1 MPVSRFDNI
10 TNMMIQS
17 LKLRDFRNYQELE
30 MTPHPGVNILFGQ
43 NGSGKTNLL
52 EAIHYCALGRSH
64 RTSQDKEVVCK
75 GADFAA
81 VGVQLQKSG
90 VRMDIQVKLT
100 PNDGKKKSVFVDRK
114 RANRLSDLMGHVQCV
129 IFSPEDLMLVKEGP
143 AIRRRY
149 LDMMLSQLSTAYF
162 TALQQYQKALDQRNA
177 LLREAKKGAR
187 LDSAMM
193 DAFEEAMAA
202 QCAVVI
208 PLRRRMVAH
217 TAFIAGEK
225 YEAISGREYENFR
238 MEYEC
243 CVPEGEDITA
253 YAIDALKS
261 ARQEDVFRGS
271 TSFGIHRE
279 DIALTLKGR
288 EMKVFASQG
297 QIRTAALSMK
307 LAQLEVFRGET
318 GEAPILLLDD
328 VMSELDMT
336 RRTRLLEE
344 ISGVQTFITCT
355 DESDLEG
362 CRERRSYQVHMDDA
376 GFGHVRE
383 ASAGTEVAAQEDE
396 LDDFDLEESFT

>member
-1 MPVSRFDNI
+1 
-10 TNMMIQS
+10 
-17 LKLRDFRNYQELE
+17 
-30 MTPHPGVNILFGQ
+30 
-43 NGSGKTNLL
+43 
-52 EAIHYCALGRSH
+52 
-64 RTSQDKEVVCK
+64 
-75 GADFAA
+75 
-81 VGVQLQKSG
+81 
-90 VRMDIQVKLT
+90 MDVQVKLT
-100 PNDGKKKSVFVDRK
+100 PNDVRKKSVYVDRK
-114 RANRLSDLMGHVQCV
+114 RAGRLSDLMGHVQCV

-162 TALQQYQKALDQRNA
+162 TALQQYQKALDQRNSM
-177 LLREAKKGAR
+177 LREAKKGAR
-187 LDSAMM
+187 LDAAMM

-208 PLRRRMVAH
+208 PLRRKMVSH

-225 YEAISGREYENFR
+225 YEAISGRENEQFH
-238 MEYEC
+238 MAYEC
-243 CVPEGEDITA
+243 CVPENEDVAA
-253 YAIDALKS
+253 YARETLRDN
-261 ARQEDVFRGS
+261 RQEDVFRAG

-288 EMKVFASQG
+288 DMKVFASQG

-362 CRERRSYQVHMDDA
+362 CRERRSYQVWMDDA
-376 GFGHVRE
+376 GFGRVKE
-383 ASAGTEVAAQEDE
+383 ASAGEEVRQDEDE
-396 LDDFDLEESFT
+396 LDDFELESM

>member
-1 MPVSRFDNI
+1 MI
-10 TNMMIQS
+10 IQS

-30 MTPHPGVNILFGQ
+30 IAPHPGVNILFGQ

-81 VGVQLQKSG
+81 VGVQLQKTS
-90 VRMDIQVKLT
+90 VRMNIQVKLT

-114 RANRLSDLMGHVQCV
+114 RASRLSDLMGHVQCV

-187 LDSAMM
+187 LDHAMM

-208 PLRRRMVAH
+208 PLRRRMVSH
-217 TAFIAGEK
+217 TAFSAGEK
-225 YEAISGREYENFR
+225 YASISGRATENFR
-238 MEYEC
+238 MDYEC

-253 YAIDALKS
+253 YAIRELKS
-261 ARQEDVFRGS
+261 NRQEDVFRGS

-288 EMKVFASQG
+288 DMKVFASQG

-362 CRERRSYQVHMDDA
+362 CRERRSYRVYMDAA
-376 GFGHVRE
+376 GFGHVTE
-383 ASAGTEVAAQEDE
+383 ASAGSTVENNQDDFDE
-396 LDDFDLEESFT
+396 LDL

>member
-1 MPVSRFDNI
+1 MGQYAPVSCFDNI
-10 TNMMIQS
+10 INMIIQS

-30 MTPHPGVNILFGQ
+30 ITPHPGVNILFGQ

-64 RTSQDKEVVCK
+64 RTSQDKEVVSK
-75 GADFAA
+75 AADFAA
-81 VGVQLQKSG
+81 VGVQLQKNA

-149 LDMMLSQLSTAYF
+149 LDMMLSQISTAYF

-187 LDSAMM
+187 LDAAMM

-217 TAFIAGEK
+217 TAFVAGEK
-225 YEAISGREYENFR
+225 YAHISGRETENFH
-238 MEYEC
+238 MEYQC
-243 CVPEGEDITA
+243 CVPENEDIA
-253 YAIDALKS
+253 AFAVQALKS
-261 ARQEDVFRGS
+261 GRQEDVFRGS

-279 DIALTLKGR
+279 DILLTLKGR

-362 CRERRSYQVHMDDA
+362 CRERRSYQVFMDA
-376 GFGHVRE
+376 NGFGHVKE
-383 ASAGTEVAAQEDE
+383 ASAGEAIRQDEADFDE
-396 LDDFDLEESFT
+396 LDL

>member
-1 MPVSRFDNI
+1 MII
-10 TNMMIQS
+10 TS
-17 LKLRDFRNYQELE
+17 LKLRDFRNYRELE
-30 MTPHPGVNILFGQ
+30 ITPHPGVNILFGQ

-52 EAIHYCALGRSH
+52 EAVHYCALGRSH
-64 RTSQDKEVVCK
+64 RTSQDREVVFK
-75 GADFAA
+75 GSEMAA
-81 VGVQLQKSG
+81 VGVQIHKNS
-90 VRMDIQVKLT
+90 VRMDVQVKLT
-100 PNDGKKKSVFVDRK
+100 PEEGRKKSVFVDRK

-177 LLREAKKGAR
+177 MLREVKKGAR
-187 LDSAMM
+187 MDAALM

-208 PLRRRMVAH
+208 PLRRQMVAH
-217 TAFIAGEK
+217 TAYVAGVK
-225 YEAISGREYENFR
+225 YASISGRQTESFG
-238 MEYEC
+238 MAYEC
-243 CVPEGEDITA
+243 CVPEGNDVVRFA
-253 YAIDALKS
+253 LNALKNG
-261 ARQEDVFRGS
+261 RQEDVFRGS

-279 DIALTLKGR
+279 DILLTLKGR

-362 CRERRSYQVHMDDA
+362 CRERRSYQVWMDGE
-376 GFGHVRE
+376 GFGHVKE
-383 ASAGTEVAAQEDE
+383 TSSGAAVAQEQDD
-396 LDDFDLEESFT
+396 LDDFDFK

>member
-1 MPVSRFDNI
+1 
-10 TNMMIQS
+10 MIIDS
-17 LKLRDFRNYQELE
+17 LKLRNFRNYAELE
-30 MTPHPGVNILFGQ
+30 ITPHPGVNILFGQ

-64 RTSQDKEVVCK
+64 RTSQDREVVLK
-75 GADFAA
+75 GADMAA
-81 VGVQLQKSG
+81 IGVQLRKSAG
-90 VRMDIQVKLT
+90 RMDVQVKLT
-100 PNDGKKKSVFVDRK
+100 PGEIRKKSVFVDRK

-143 AIRRRY
+143 SVRRRY
-149 LDMMLSQLSTAYF
+149 LDMMLSQMSTAYF

-177 LLREAKKGAR
+177 LLREARKGAR
-187 LDSAMM
+187 VDAAMM
-193 DAFEEAMAA
+193 DAFEAAMAE
-202 QCAVVI
+202 QCAVIV
-208 PLRRRMVAH
+208 PLRRRMVAR
-217 TAFIAGEK
+217 TAGIAEEK
-225 YEAISGREYENFR
+225 YGAISGRAQEKFR
-238 MEYEC
+238 MDYEC
-243 CVPEGEDITA
+243 CIPEGENAADFA
-253 YAIDALKS
+253 RAALKRC
-261 ARQEDVFRGS
+261 RQEDQLRGT

-279 DIALTLKGR
+279 DIRLTLRGR

-362 CRERRSYQVHMDDA
+362 CREHRSYQVSMDEN
-376 GFGHVRE
+376 GCGVVRE
-383 ASAGTEVAAQEDE
+383 ASAGATTSIPHEDA
-396 LDDFDLEESFT
+396 LDDLDL

>member
-1 MPVSRFDNI
+1 MPVSCFDNI
-10 TNMMIQS
+10 RNMMIQS
-17 LKLRDFRNYQELE
+17 LKLRDFRNYQQLE
-30 MTPHPGVNILFGQ
+30 ITPHPGVNILFGQ

-64 RTSQDKEVVCK
+64 RTSQDKEVVSK
-75 GADFAA
+75 AAEFAA
-81 VGVQLQKSG
+81 VGVQLQKNA

-187 LDSAMM
+187 LDAAMM

-217 TAFIAGEK
+217 TAFVAGEK
-225 YEAISGREYENFR
+225 YAHISGRETENFH
-238 MEYEC
+238 MAYQC
-243 CVPEGEDITA
+243 CVPENENIVP
-253 YAIDALKS
+253 YAIRTLKAS
-261 ARQEDVFRGS
+261 RQEDVFRGS

-279 DIALTLKGR
+279 DILLTLKGR

-362 CRERRSYQVHMDDA
+362 CRERRSYQVYMDA
-376 GFGHVRE
+376 SGFGHVQE
-383 ASAGTEVAAQEDE
+383 ASAGETVRQEVEAFDE
-396 LDDFDLEESFT
+396 LEL

>member
-1 MPVSRFDNI
+1 
-10 TNMMIQS
+10 MIIQT
-17 LKLRDFRNYQELE
+17 LKLRDFRNYRELE
-30 MTPHPGVNILFGQ
+30 MQPHPGVNILFGQ

-75 GADFAA
+75 GADMAA
-81 VGVQLQKSG
+81 VGVQLQKSS
-90 VRMDIQVKLT
+90 VRMDVQVKLT
-100 PNDGKKKSVFVDRK
+100 PGEIRKKSVFVDRK

-187 LDSAMM
+187 LDHAMM

-208 PLRRRMVAH
+208 PLRRQMVKH
-217 TAFIAGEK
+217 TAFVAGEK
-225 YEAISGREYENFR
+225 YEAISGRENEQFLMR
-238 MEYEC
+238 YEC
-243 CVPEGEDITA
+243 CVPENQDAAAFARE
-253 YAIDALKS
+253 ALKQG
-261 ARQEDVFRGS
+261 RQEDVFRGS
-271 TSFGIHRE
+271 TGFGIHRE

-355 DESDLEG
+355 DESDLDG
-362 CRERRSYQVHMDDA
+362 CRERRSYHVSMDGE
-376 GFGHVRE
+376 GFARIAE
-383 ASAGTEVAAQEDE
+383 ASSGESVSEETD
-396 LDDFDLEESFT
+396 DLEFLEFE

>member
-1 MPVSRFDNI
+1 MI
-10 TNMMIQS
+10 IQS
-17 LKLRDFRNYQELE
+17 LKLRDFRNYRELE
-30 MTPHPGVNILFGQ
+30 ITPHPGVNILFGQ

-64 RTSQDKEVVCK
+64 RTSQDKEVVSK
-75 GADFAA
+75 AAEFAA
-81 VGVQLQKSG
+81 VGVQLQKNA

-187 LDSAMM
+187 LDAAMM

-217 TAFIAGEK
+217 TAFVAGEK
-225 YEAISGREYENFR
+225 YAHISGRETENFH
-238 MEYEC
+238 MEYQC
-243 CVPEGEDITA
+243 CVPENEDIA
-253 YAIDALKS
+253 AFAVQALKTG
-261 ARQEDVFRGS
+261 RQEDVFRGS

-279 DIALTLKGR
+279 DILLTLKGR

-362 CRERRSYQVHMDDA
+362 CRERRSYQVSMEAEGYAHI
-376 GFGHVRE
+376 RE
-383 ASAGTEVAAQEDE
+383 NSAGSEVRQENNDLDE
-396 LDDFDLEESFT
+396 LEL

>member
-1 MPVSRFDNI
+1 MII
-10 TNMMIQS
+10 TS
-17 LKLRDFRNYQELE
+17 LKLRDFRNYRELE
-30 MTPHPGVNILFGQ
+30 ITPHPGVNILFGQ

-52 EAIHYCALGRSH
+52 EAVHYCALGRSH
-64 RTSQDKEVVCK
+64 RTSQDREVVFK
-75 GADFAA
+75 GSEMAA
-81 VGVQLQKSG
+81 VGVQIQKNSI
-90 VRMDIQVKLT
+90 RMDVQVKLT
-100 PNDGKKKSVFVDRK
+100 PEEGKKKSVFVDRK

-177 LLREAKKGAR
+177 MLREVKKGAR
-187 LDSAMM
+187 MDAALM

-208 PLRRRMVAH
+208 PLRRQMVAH
-217 TAFIAGEK
+217 TAYVAGVK
-225 YEAISGREYENFR
+225 YASISGRQTENFG
-238 MEYEC
+238 MAYEC
-243 CVPEGEDITA
+243 CVPEGEDVA
-253 YAIDALKS
+253 QFALK
-261 ARQEDVFRGS
+261 ALKNGRQEDVFRGS

-279 DIALTLKGR
+279 DILLTLKGR

-362 CRERRSYQVHMDDA
+362 CRERRSYQVWMDGE
-376 GFGHVRE
+376 GFGHVKE
-383 ASAGTEVAAQEDE
+383 TSSGAAVAQEDDE
-396 LDDFDLEESFT
+396 LDDFDFK

>member
-1 MPVSRFDNI
+1 
-10 TNMMIQS
+10 MIIHS
-17 LKLRDFRNYQELE
+17 LKLRNFRNYEEIEIL
-30 MTPHPGVNILFGQ
+30 PHPGVNILFGQ

-64 RTSQDKEVVCK
+64 RTSQDKEVVLK
-75 GADFAA
+75 GADMAA

-90 VRMDIQVKLT
+90 TRMDVQVKLT
-100 PNDGKKKSVFVDRK
+100 PNDVRKKSVYVDRK
-114 RANRLSDLMGHVQCV
+114 RAGRLSDLMGHVQCV

-162 TALQQYQKALDQRNA
+162 TALQQYQKALDQRNSM
-177 LLREAKKGAR
+177 LREAKKGAR
-187 LDSAMM
+187 LDAAMM

-208 PLRRRMVAH
+208 PLRRKMVSH

-225 YEAISGREYENFR
+225 YEAISGRENEQFH
-238 MEYEC
+238 MAYEC
-243 CVPEGEDITA
+243 CVPENEDVAA
-253 YAIDALKS
+253 YVRETLRDN
-261 ARQEDVFRGS
+261 RQEDVFRAG

-288 EMKVFASQG
+288 DMKVFASQG

-362 CRERRSYQVHMDDA
+362 CRERRSYQVFMDAA
-376 GFGHVRE
+376 GFGHVQE
-383 ASAGTEVAAQEDE
+383 ASAGEAVRQDQ
-396 LDDFDLEESFT
+396 DDFDDLDFE

>member
-1 MPVSRFDNI
+1 
-10 TNMMIQS
+10 MIIHS
-17 LKLRDFRNYQELE
+17 LKLREFRNYQELE
-30 MTPHPGVNILFGQ
+30 ITPHPGVNILFGQ

-81 VGVQLQKSG
+81 VGVQLQKNA

-100 PNDGKKKSVFVDRK
+100 PGEIRKKSVFVDRK

-143 AIRRRY
+143 SIRRRY

-177 LLREAKKGAR
+177 LLREVKKGAR

-202 QCAVVI
+202 QCEVII

-225 YEAISGREYENFR
+225 YASISGREHEEFR

-243 CVPEGEDITA
+243 CVPEGEDIVA
-253 YAIDALKS
+253 YARDELKS
-261 ARQEDVFRGS
+261 TRQEDVYRGS

-288 EMKVFASQG
+288 DMKVFASQG
-297 QIRTAALSMK
+297 QIRTASLSMK

-362 CRERRSYQVHMDDA
+362 CRERRSYHVSMDAA
-376 GFGHVRE
+376 GFGHVQE
-383 ASAGTEVAAQEDE
+383 ASAGETINQAG
-396 LDDFDLEESFT
+396 LDFDDLEFE

>member
-1 MPVSRFDNI
+1 
-10 TNMMIQS
+10 
-17 LKLRDFRNYQELE
+17 
-30 MTPHPGVNILFGQ
+30 
-43 NGSGKTNLL
+43 
-52 EAIHYCALGRSH
+52 
-64 RTSQDKEVVCK
+64 
-75 GADFAA
+75 
-81 VGVQLQKSG
+81 
-90 VRMDIQVKLT
+90 
-100 PNDGKKKSVFVDRK
+100 
-114 RANRLSDLMGHVQCV
+114 
-129 IFSPEDLMLVKEGP
+129 MLVKEGP

-177 LLREAKKGAR
+177 LLRDAKKGVR
-187 LDSAMM
+187 LDHAMM

-202 QCAVVI
+202 QCAVII
-208 PLRRRMVAH
+208 PLRRRLVSH

-225 YEAISGREYENFR
+225 YESISGRDYEEFKMN
-238 MEYEC
+238 YEC
-243 CVPEGEDITA
+243 CVPDDEDIVA
-253 YAIDALKS
+253 YALDEWKS
-261 ARQEDVFRGS
+261 GRQEDVFRGS

-355 DESDLEG
+355 DESDLDG
-362 CRERRSYQVHMDDA
+362 CRERRSYHVSMDDA
-376 GFGHVRE
+376 GFGHVKE
-383 ASAGTEVAAQEDE
+383 VSAGTEVNVLTIEEDD
-396 LDDFDLEESFT
+396 LDFE